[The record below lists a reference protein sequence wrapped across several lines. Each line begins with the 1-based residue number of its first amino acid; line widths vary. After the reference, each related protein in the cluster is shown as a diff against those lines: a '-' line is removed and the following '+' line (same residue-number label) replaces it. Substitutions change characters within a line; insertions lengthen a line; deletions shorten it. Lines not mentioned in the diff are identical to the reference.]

1 MKYEIK
7 ALNIRDKKVNCELHG
22 MAGQM
27 WMKVA
32 AIRDKK
38 INVQRVSH
46 HAKEVSALNVNCLTH
61 AFAHMLW
68 LTHLKS

>member
-1 MKYEIK
+1 
-7 ALNIRDKKVNCELHG
+7 
-22 MAGQM
+22 
-27 WMKVA
+27 MKVA